1 MAKNKN
7 TTYPSSEDKE
17 AKAVLKGKIIVIND
31 SINQIQWP
39 WKRQNSNDLKA
50 QKKKGDITTLA
61 K

>member
-31 SINQIQWP
+31 SINQIQ
-39 WKRQNSNDLKA
+39 
-50 QKKKGDITTLA
+50 
-61 K
+61 